1 MADQNTE
8 VSLDTLHDVMVQQ
21 IQAQFPTLQ
30 TVEFYRTDYSGL
42 PIPACLLEMTEME
55 NEPAEDAGTDQ
66 IAVKARFEAR
76 FIIGFKTPNAKREI
90 RKLAAAFAA
99 WVKFRK
105 WPGAPSGEAEVI
117 GCYDDHFEPALE
129 QYEVWRVEWTQ
140 LLFLGA
146 NVWLGGGILPSTVML
161 GYAPLIGLGHETD
174 YVQVVPE
181 S

>member
-1 MADQNTE
+1 
-8 VSLDTLHDVMVQQ
+8 
-21 IQAQFPTLQ
+21 
-30 TVEFYRTDYSGL
+30 
-42 PIPACLLEMTEME
+42 MTEME
-55 NEPAEDAGTDQ
+55 NEPGEDAGTGQ
-66 IAVKARFEAR
+66 LVVKARFEAR
-76 FIIGFKTPNAKREI
+76 LVIGFKTPNAKMEI

-99 WVKFRK
+99 WVKLRK
-105 WPGAPSGEAEVI
+105 WAGAPSGEAEVI

-146 NVWLGGGILPSTVML
+146 NTWDGSGVLPTTVML
-161 GYAPLIGLGHETD
+161 GFDPLIGLDHITD